1 MCGRRTK
8 RITKLLDEISKT
20 AQQCCLDIF
29 GCRALIFPVN
39 EDYTVGNKKMG
50 IEPDKGHHWTFFR
63 ADPATLDLEYYCSL
77 HRRGN
82 TNITRRRSGLIFEWM
97 KHEYRIRYGQEHR
110 LAGVEWNEV
119 YNANH
124 VKLGTTK
131 QYGVDCLFNV
141 MGNIALLAGN
151 IPVAELNK
159 GGRDDGKRGQELRYR
174 MMIGIMKNTYMF
186 EV

>member
-1 MCGRRTK
+1 M
-8 RITKLLDEISKT
+8 
-20 AQQCCLDIF
+20 
-29 GCRALIFPVN
+29 
-39 EDYTVGNKKMG
+39 
-50 IEPDKGHHWTFFR
+50 
-63 ADPATLDLEYYCSL
+63 
-77 HRRGN
+77 
-82 TNITRRRSGLIFEWM
+82 IFEWM

-110 LAGVEWNEV
+110 LAEVEWKEV

-159 GGRDDGKRGQELRYR
+159 GGRDDGKCGQELRYR